1 MRRNTGIKAPM
12 PTSALRSILLRG
24 KYKMVHNSELNAM
37 GNIKKTI
44 VKKKSDFR
52 KVSSWKIMKAE
63 ARNIQGGRRT
73 TRYFIQRQAGVG
85 YHRGAA
91 SKNTLTPTK
100 RA

>member
-1 MRRNTGIKAPM
+1 MCEKELNIVRNVKPATIKK
-12 PTSALRSILLRG
+12 RSI
-24 KYKMVHNSELNAM
+24 
-37 GNIKKTI
+37 
-44 VKKKSDFR
+44 FR
-52 KVSSWKIMKAE
+52 KVSSWRIMKVDA
-63 ARNIQGGRRT
+63 ISTQGGRRT